1 MVRKLERDEYSPET
15 IFLIMHPDIK
25 ASLARSIRT
34 PGYVRK
40 SRNHDVVKES

>member
-15 IFLIMHPDIK
+15 IFSIMHPEIK

-34 PGYVRK
+34 PGYK
-40 SRNHDVVKES
+40 KIKKPLSS